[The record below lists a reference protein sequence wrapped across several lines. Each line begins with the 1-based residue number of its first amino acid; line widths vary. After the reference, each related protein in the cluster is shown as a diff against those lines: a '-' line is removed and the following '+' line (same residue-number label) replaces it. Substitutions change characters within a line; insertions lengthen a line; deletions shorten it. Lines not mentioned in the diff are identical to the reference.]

1 MGARCHLLKFRGL
14 NEIVMIIQEAKICLF
29 ILLLL
34 LFVYHFS
41 IFFSLKIVF
50 SKPLINHLI
59 IICRELFTNLVLNSY
74 FENQFQTWNRVCYA
88 SPLEVSKK
96 KWILRIWACIK
107 SIFFFLIVTIYKSL
121 ILLKMQNSNYITRE
135 NCNK

>member
-50 SKPLINHLI
+50 SKPLIHLI